1 MQLSDRALLVQ
12 LNISQWT
19 ARKYDKKATQE
30 VADAHG
36 VKASVGRYNKSLL
49 PANDYLA
56 MVHQKAGY
64 IRNKFY
70 ENTLAWGIEG
80 TQLLP
85 TANYL
90 NFVSE
95 FRKEKAEWETL
106 KNLFVANYPTLKADA
121 KRFLTTLY
129 READYPHESQ
139 IAAKFRMDIAVFP
152 VPTNDFR
159 VQLGSEELSRIQR
172 DVEERVQ
179 NASASAMRD
188 VWQRLYGKVEHL
200 LDKMVKV
207 DDPKSRFHES
217 SIEHVKG
224 LCELLPRLNFA
235 DDPNLEA
242 MRHEV
247 EQKLAS
253 LNKDVI
259 VGNDTIRATKID
271 ETKDIM
277 ERMKAFMGG
286 M

>member
-12 LNISQWT
+12 FNVSQWT
-19 ARKYDKKATQE
+19 ARKFDKKATQS
-30 VADAHG
+30 VARTHG
-36 VKASVGRYNKSLL
+36 VNASVGRYNKSLL
-49 PANDYLA
+49 PGADYLA
-56 MVHQKAGY
+56 NVHQKSGY

-70 ENTLAWGIEG
+70 ENTLPWGIEG

-85 TANYL
+85 TSNYL

-106 KNLFVANYPTLKADA
+106 VRLFVANYPVLKANA
-121 KRFLTTLY
+121 KRELGPMY
-129 READYPHESQ
+129 REEDYPHERE
-139 IAAKFRMDIAVFP
+139 IASKFRMDMAVFP
-152 VPTNDFR
+152 VPTTDFR
-159 VQLGSEELSRIQR
+159 VQIGQDELDRVQQ
-172 DVEERVQ
+172 DVEARVTR
-179 NASASAMRD
+179 ASAEAMRD
-188 VWQRLYGKVEHL
+188 VWQRLYDKVEHL

-217 SIEHVKG
+217 SIEHVQN

-247 EQKLAS
+247 ETKLAKLS
-253 LNKDVI
+253 KDEI
-259 VGNDTIRATKID
+259 VEDKVLRDAKID
-271 ETKDIM
+271 QTKDIM

-286 M
+286 V

>member
-19 ARKYDKKATQE
+19 ARKHDKKATQE
-30 VADAHG
+30 VAHNHG
-36 VKASVGRYNKSLL
+36 VNASVGRYHKSLL

-70 ENTLAWGIEG
+70 ENTLPWGIEG
-80 TQLLP
+80 TQMLP

-106 KNLFVANYPTLKADA
+106 VRLFVANYGLLKADA
-121 KRFLTTLY
+121 KRFLGSLY
-129 READYPHESQ
+129 SDADYPQDHE
-139 IAAKFRMDIAVFP
+139 IAAKFRMDMAVFP

-159 VQLGSEELSRIQR
+159 VSIGSEELSRIQR

-179 NASASAMRD
+179 NASASAMKD
-188 VWQRLYGKVEHL
+188 VWQRLYDKVEHL

-242 MRHEV
+242 MRNEV

-259 VGNDTIRATKID
+259 VGNDTLRAKKID

-277 ERMKAFMGG
+277 DRMKAFMGG